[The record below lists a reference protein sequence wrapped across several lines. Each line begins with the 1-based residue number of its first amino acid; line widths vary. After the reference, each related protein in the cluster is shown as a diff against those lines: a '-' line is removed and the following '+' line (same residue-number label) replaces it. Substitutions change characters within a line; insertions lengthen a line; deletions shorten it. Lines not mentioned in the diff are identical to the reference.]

1 MTVQSLTLSEKSVRK
16 ILEARDSRQDSLAQ
30 VLSEAYPATLVASL
44 NIPGYEKNLPGTQE
58 LFASMMQSLAR
69 VFGELSVPAS
79 RTDAL
84 GPFAII
90 SLQLDPLV
98 VKKRCVQLESL
109 TLSARLVDLD
119 VYSAEGCQ
127 IDRQCLAISRRTCL
141 VCDQAAVECI
151 RLKRHSFDV
160 VIGKVHELLAQHR
173 A

>member
-1 MTVQSLTLSEKSVRK
+1 
-16 ILEARDSRQDSLAQ
+16 
-30 VLSEAYPATLVASL
+30 
-44 NIPGYEKNLPGTQE
+44 
-58 LFASMMQSLAR
+58 MMQSLAR

-173 A
+173 T